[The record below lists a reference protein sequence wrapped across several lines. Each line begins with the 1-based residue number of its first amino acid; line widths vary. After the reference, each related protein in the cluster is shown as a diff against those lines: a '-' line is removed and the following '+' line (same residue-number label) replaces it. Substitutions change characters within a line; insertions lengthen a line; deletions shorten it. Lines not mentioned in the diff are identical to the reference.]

1 MFDKI
6 GTGELIIIL
15 IIALFVIGPNK
26 LPEVAR
32 SFGKA
37 IGSAR
42 KYLKEV
48 TEDVKEEF
56 KDVSEDLKEVKE
68 DLKEVEKTLKNP
80 LRDDEPKSLPAAAD
94 AKAEAKAEEET
105 AQTTE
110 SANTEAIEPETQILS
125 ETQESGEAAERA
137 ASAV

>member
-94 AKAEAKAEEET
+94 AKAEAKAEEI